1 MKQQETETTN
11 KDRKFWRVP
20 VNITRE
26 LTWVFGGYRFY
37 EADSADE
44 ALAKFNDGEDALY
57 EDTDGSYDTDWIS
70 EKVESG
76 NDIEEA
82 TPEEI
87 ELFKE
92 DDQ

>member
-1 MKQQETETTN
+1 MRQQETETTN
-11 KDRKFWRVP
+11 KERKFWRVP
-20 VNITRE
+20 VTITSYIYE
-26 LTWVFGGYRFY
+26 GGYRFY

-44 ALAKFNDGEDALY
+44 ALAKFNDDDEDSLY

-70 EKVESG
+70 EKVESE

-92 DDQ
+92 DLA